1 MDIRPIRTDG
11 DHRVALA
18 AIATS
23 SW

>member
-23 SW
+23 RW